1 MTVLKIL
8 LLIIFMF
15 FSSKALGIYI
25 CEKISK
31 DKEEKTAI
39 GFLANLALFF
49 ICEFPV
55 MFFKL
60 SSKLLNVFGLAYLT
74 IIGIIMFKY
83 IKNKKISSFLITFLL
98 AFGGTPLFLVLSKY
112 IDKTKFKGQEYRFVG
127 PSFSFMIYLFQINH
141 NQFSF
146 LFSFLLIMPTIIL
159 NFIKPITFEFYKL
172 PENQFKLKD
181 FVSSID
187 EVIKSIYKLLM
198 IIALIFLFKPLF
210 ENIFPPNIYNFICG
224 IFEYTSASIQLVKSD
239 EILPLIFILEFNGI
253 SSMLAIKNECPK
265 LNIRTF
271 IIKRAFLSGII
282 MLLFS
287 FLLKSL
293 NY

>member
-1 MTVLKIL
+1 MKKNY
-8 LLIIFMF
+8 IIFY
-15 FSSKALGIYI
+15 L
-25 CEKISK
+25 C
-31 DKEEKTAI
+31 
-39 GFLANLALFF
+39 LFF
-49 ICEFPV
+49 IFIIYIYPIQYKSNIINLV
-55 MFFKL
+55 NLFFYFFL
-60 SSKLLNVFGLAYLT
+60 PALLPTSFFLNILLKT
-74 IIGIIMFKY
+74 NIIQN

-98 AFGGTPLFLVLSKY
+98 AFGGTTLFLVLSKY

-141 NQFSF
+141 NQFAF

-181 FVSSID
+181 FISSID

>member
-1 MTVLKIL
+1 MKFAIL
-8 LLIIFMF
+8 LSISFNMKKNYIIFY
-15 FSSKALGIYI
+15 L
-25 CEKISK
+25 C
-31 DKEEKTAI
+31 
-39 GFLANLALFF
+39 LFF
-49 ICEFPV
+49 IFIIYIYPIQYKSNIINLV
-55 MFFKL
+55 NLFFYFFL
-60 SSKLLNVFGLAYLT
+60 PALLPTSFFLNILLKT
-74 IIGIIMFKY
+74 NIIQN
-83 IKNKKISSFLITFLL
+83 IKNKKVSSFLITFLL

-127 PSFSFMIYLFQINH
+127 SSFSFMIYLFQINH

-181 FVSSID
+181 FISSID

>member
-1 MTVLKIL
+1 MKFAIL
-8 LLIIFMF
+8 LSISFNMKKNYIIFY
-15 FSSKALGIYI
+15 L
-25 CEKISK
+25 C
-31 DKEEKTAI
+31 
-39 GFLANLALFF
+39 LFF
-49 ICEFPV
+49 IFIIYIYPIQYKSNIINLV
-55 MFFKL
+55 NLFFYFFL
-60 SSKLLNVFGLAYLT
+60 PALLTTSFFLNILLKT
-74 IIGIIMFKY
+74 NIIQN
-83 IKNKKISSFLITFLL
+83 IKNKKVSSFLITFLL

-265 LNIRTF
+265 LNIKTF

>member
-1 MTVLKIL
+1 MKFAIL
-8 LLIIFMF
+8 LSISFNMKKNYIIFY
-15 FSSKALGIYI
+15 L
-25 CEKISK
+25 C
-31 DKEEKTAI
+31 
-39 GFLANLALFF
+39 LFF
-49 ICEFPV
+49 IFIIYIYPIQYKSNIINLV
-55 MFFKL
+55 NLFFYFFL
-60 SSKLLNVFGLAYLT
+60 PALLPTSFFLNILLKT
-74 IIGIIMFKY
+74 NIIQN
-83 IKNKKISSFLITFLL
+83 IKNKKISSFLIAFLL

>member
-1 MTVLKIL
+1 MKFAIL
-8 LLIIFMF
+8 LSISFNMKKNYIIFY
-15 FSSKALGIYI
+15 L
-25 CEKISK
+25 C
-31 DKEEKTAI
+31 
-39 GFLANLALFF
+39 LFF
-49 ICEFPV
+49 IFIIYIYPIQYKSNIINLV
-55 MFFKL
+55 NLFFYFFL
-60 SSKLLNVFGLAYLT
+60 PALLPTSFFLNILLKT
-74 IIGIIMFKY
+74 NIIQN
-83 IKNKKISSFLITFLL
+83 IKNKKVSSFLITFLL

-239 EILPLIFILEFNGI
+239 EILTLIFILEFNGI

-265 LNIRTF
+265 LNIKTF

>member
-1 MTVLKIL
+1 MKFAIL
-8 LLIIFMF
+8 LSISFNMKKNYIIFY
-15 FSSKALGIYI
+15 L
-25 CEKISK
+25 C
-31 DKEEKTAI
+31 
-39 GFLANLALFF
+39 LFF
-49 ICEFPV
+49 IFIIYIYPIQYKSNIINLV
-55 MFFKL
+55 NLFFYFFL
-60 SSKLLNVFGLAYLT
+60 PALLPTSFFLNILLKT
-74 IIGIIMFKY
+74 NIIQN
-83 IKNKKISSFLITFLL
+83 IKNKKVSSFLITFLL

-159 NFIKPITFEFYKL
+159 NFIKPITFEFYKF

-210 ENIFPPNIYNFICG
+210 ENIFPPNIYNFIYG

-265 LNIRTF
+265 LNIKTF

>member
-1 MTVLKIL
+1 MKFAIL
-8 LLIIFMF
+8 LSISFNMKKNYIIFY
-15 FSSKALGIYI
+15 L
-25 CEKISK
+25 C
-31 DKEEKTAI
+31 
-39 GFLANLALFF
+39 LFF
-49 ICEFPV
+49 IFIIYIYPIQYKSNIINLV
-55 MFFKL
+55 NLFFYFFL
-60 SSKLLNVFGLAYLT
+60 PALLPTSFFLNILLKT
-74 IIGIIMFKY
+74 NIIQN
-83 IKNKKISSFLITFLL
+83 IKNKKISSFLIAFLL
-98 AFGGTPLFLVLSKY
+98 TFGGTPLFLVLSKY

>member
-1 MTVLKIL
+1 MKFAIL
-8 LLIIFMF
+8 LSISFNMKKKYIIFY
-15 FSSKALGIYI
+15 L
-25 CEKISK
+25 C
-31 DKEEKTAI
+31 
-39 GFLANLALFF
+39 LFF
-49 ICEFPV
+49 IFIIYIYPIQYKSNIINLV
-55 MFFKL
+55 NLFFYFFL
-60 SSKLLNVFGLAYLT
+60 PALLPTSFFLNILLKT
-74 IIGIIMFKY
+74 NIIQN
-83 IKNKKISSFLITFLL
+83 IKNKKVSSFLITFLL

>member
-1 MTVLKIL
+1 MKFAIL
-8 LLIIFMF
+8 LSISFNMKKNYIIFY
-15 FSSKALGIYI
+15 L
-25 CEKISK
+25 C
-31 DKEEKTAI
+31 
-39 GFLANLALFF
+39 LFF
-49 ICEFPV
+49 IFIIYIYPIQCKSNIINLV
-55 MFFKL
+55 NLFFYFFL
-60 SSKLLNVFGLAYLT
+60 PALLPTSFFLNILLKT
-74 IIGIIMFKY
+74 NIIQN
-83 IKNKKISSFLITFLL
+83 IKNKKVSSFLITFLL

-265 LNIRTF
+265 LNIKTF

>member
-1 MTVLKIL
+1 MKFAIL
-8 LLIIFMF
+8 LSISFNMKKNYIIFY
-15 FSSKALGIYI
+15 L
-25 CEKISK
+25 C
-31 DKEEKTAI
+31 
-39 GFLANLALFF
+39 LFF
-49 ICEFPV
+49 IFIIYIYPIQYKSNIINLV
-55 MFFKL
+55 NLFFYFFL
-60 SSKLLNVFGLAYLT
+60 PALLPTSFFLNILLKT
-74 IIGIIMFKY
+74 NIIQN
-83 IKNKKISSFLITFLL
+83 IKNKKVSSFLITFLL

-172 PENQFKLKD
+172 PENQFKLKA

>member
-1 MTVLKIL
+1 MKFAIL
-8 LLIIFMF
+8 LSISFNMKKNYIIFY
-15 FSSKALGIYI
+15 L
-25 CEKISK
+25 C
-31 DKEEKTAI
+31 
-39 GFLANLALFF
+39 LFF
-49 ICEFPV
+49 IFIIYIYPIQYKSNIINLV
-55 MFFKL
+55 NLFFYFFL
-60 SSKLLNVFGLAYLT
+60 PALLPTSFFLNILLKT
-74 IIGIIMFKY
+74 NIIQN
-83 IKNKKISSFLITFLL
+83 IKNKKVSSFLITFLL

-141 NQFSF
+141 NQFAF

-181 FVSSID
+181 FISSID

-239 EILPLIFILEFNGI
+239 KILPLIFILEFNGI

-265 LNIRTF
+265 LNIKTF

>member
-1 MTVLKIL
+1 MKFAIL
-8 LLIIFMF
+8 LSISFNMKKKYIIFY
-15 FSSKALGIYI
+15 L
-25 CEKISK
+25 C
-31 DKEEKTAI
+31 
-39 GFLANLALFF
+39 LFF
-49 ICEFPV
+49 IFIIYIYPIQYKSNIINLV
-55 MFFKL
+55 NLFFYFFL
-60 SSKLLNVFGLAYLT
+60 PALLPTSFFLNILLKT
-74 IIGIIMFKY
+74 NIIQN
-83 IKNKKISSFLITFLL
+83 IKNKKVSSFLITFLL

-112 IDKTKFKGQEYRFVG
+112 IDKTKFKWQEYRFVG

>member
-1 MTVLKIL
+1 MKFAIL
-8 LLIIFMF
+8 LSISFNMKKNYIIFY
-15 FSSKALGIYI
+15 L
-25 CEKISK
+25 C
-31 DKEEKTAI
+31 
-39 GFLANLALFF
+39 LFF
-49 ICEFPV
+49 IFIIYIYPIQYKSNIINLV
-55 MFFKL
+55 NLFFYFFL
-60 SSKLLNVFGLAYLT
+60 PALLPTSFFLNILLKT
-74 IIGIIMFKY
+74 NIIQN
-83 IKNKKISSFLITFLL
+83 IKNKKVSSFLITFLL

-187 EVIKSIYKLLM
+187 DVIKSIYKLLM

-265 LNIRTF
+265 LNIKTF

>member
-1 MTVLKIL
+1 MKFAIL
-8 LLIIFMF
+8 LSISFNMKKNYIIFY
-15 FSSKALGIYI
+15 L
-25 CEKISK
+25 C
-31 DKEEKTAI
+31 
-39 GFLANLALFF
+39 LFF
-49 ICEFPV
+49 IFIIYIYPIQYKSNIINLV
-55 MFFKL
+55 NLFFYFFL
-60 SSKLLNVFGLAYLT
+60 PALLPTSFFLNILLKT
-74 IIGIIMFKY
+74 NIIQN
-83 IKNKKISSFLITFLL
+83 IKNKKVSSFLITFLL

-181 FVSSID
+181 FVSNID

>member
-1 MTVLKIL
+1 MKFAIL
-8 LLIIFMF
+8 LSISFNMKKNYIIFY
-15 FSSKALGIYI
+15 L
-25 CEKISK
+25 C
-31 DKEEKTAI
+31 
-39 GFLANLALFF
+39 LFF
-49 ICEFPV
+49 IFIIYIYPIQYKSNIINLV
-55 MFFKL
+55 NLFFYFFL
-60 SSKLLNVFGLAYLT
+60 PALLPTSFFLNILLKT
-74 IIGIIMFKY
+74 NIIQN

>member
-1 MTVLKIL
+1 MKKNY
-8 LLIIFMF
+8 IIFY
-15 FSSKALGIYI
+15 L
-25 CEKISK
+25 C
-31 DKEEKTAI
+31 
-39 GFLANLALFF
+39 LFF
-49 ICEFPV
+49 IFIIYIYPIQYKSNIINLV
-55 MFFKL
+55 NLFFYFFL
-60 SSKLLNVFGLAYLT
+60 PALLPTSFFLNILLKT
-74 IIGIIMFKY
+74 NIIQN
-83 IKNKKISSFLITFLL
+83 IKNKKVSSFLITFLL

>member
-1 MTVLKIL
+1 MKFAIL
-8 LLIIFMF
+8 LSISFNMKKNYIIFY
-15 FSSKALGIYI
+15 L
-25 CEKISK
+25 C
-31 DKEEKTAI
+31 
-39 GFLANLALFF
+39 LFF
-49 ICEFPV
+49 IFIIYIYPIQYKSNIINLV
-55 MFFKL
+55 NLFFYFFL
-60 SSKLLNVFGLAYLT
+60 PALLPTSFFLNILLKT
-74 IIGIIMFKY
+74 NIIQN
-83 IKNKKISSFLITFLL
+83 IKNKKVSSFLITFLL

-224 IFEYTSASIQLVKSD
+224 IFEYTSSSIQLVKSD

-265 LNIRTF
+265 LNIKTF

>member
-1 MTVLKIL
+1 MKFAIL
-8 LLIIFMF
+8 LSISFNMKKNYIIFY
-15 FSSKALGIYI
+15 L
-25 CEKISK
+25 C
-31 DKEEKTAI
+31 
-39 GFLANLALFF
+39 LFF
-49 ICEFPV
+49 IFIIYIYPIQYKSNIINLV
-55 MFFKL
+55 NLFFYFFL
-60 SSKLLNVFGLAYLT
+60 PALLPTSFFLNILLKT
-74 IIGIIMFKY
+74 NIIQN
-83 IKNKKISSFLITFLL
+83 IKNKKVSSFLIAFLL

>member
-1 MTVLKIL
+1 MKFAIL
-8 LLIIFMF
+8 LSISFNMKKNYIIFY
-15 FSSKALGIYI
+15 L
-25 CEKISK
+25 C
-31 DKEEKTAI
+31 
-39 GFLANLALFF
+39 LFF
-49 ICEFPV
+49 IFIIYIYPIQYKSNIINLV
-55 MFFKL
+55 NLFFYFFL
-60 SSKLLNVFGLAYLT
+60 PALLPTSFFLNILLKT
-74 IIGIIMFKY
+74 NIIQN
-83 IKNKKISSFLITFLL
+83 IKNKKVSSFLITFLL
-98 AFGGTPLFLVLSKY
+98 AFSGTPLFLVLSKY

-265 LNIRTF
+265 LNIKTF

>member
-1 MTVLKIL
+1 MKFAIL
-8 LLIIFMF
+8 LSISFNMKKNYIIFY
-15 FSSKALGIYI
+15 L
-25 CEKISK
+25 C
-31 DKEEKTAI
+31 
-39 GFLANLALFF
+39 LFF
-49 ICEFPV
+49 IFIIYIYPIQYKSNIINLV
-55 MFFKL
+55 NLFFYFFL
-60 SSKLLNVFGLAYLT
+60 PALLPTSFFLNILLKT
-74 IIGIIMFKY
+74 NIIQN
-83 IKNKKISSFLITFLL
+83 IKNKKVSSFLITFLL

-141 NQFSF
+141 NQFAF

-181 FVSSID
+181 LVSSID

>member
-1 MTVLKIL
+1 MKFAIL
-8 LLIIFMF
+8 LSISFNMKKNYIIFY
-15 FSSKALGIYI
+15 L
-25 CEKISK
+25 C
-31 DKEEKTAI
+31 
-39 GFLANLALFF
+39 LFF
-49 ICEFPV
+49 IFIIYIYPIQYKSNIINLV
-55 MFFKL
+55 NLFFYFFL
-60 SSKLLNVFGLAYLT
+60 PALLPTSFFLNILLKT
-74 IIGIIMFKY
+74 NIIQN
-83 IKNKKISSFLITFLL
+83 IKNKKVSSFLITFLL

-141 NQFSF
+141 NQFAF

>member
-1 MTVLKIL
+1 MKFAIL
-8 LLIIFMF
+8 LSISFNMKKNYIIFY
-15 FSSKALGIYI
+15 L
-25 CEKISK
+25 C
-31 DKEEKTAI
+31 
-39 GFLANLALFF
+39 LFF
-49 ICEFPV
+49 IFIIYIYPIQYKSNIINLV
-55 MFFKL
+55 NLFFYFFL
-60 SSKLLNVFGLAYLT
+60 PALLPTSFFLNILLKT
-74 IIGIIMFKY
+74 NIIQN
-83 IKNKKISSFLITFLL
+83 IKNKKVSSFLITFLL

-172 PENQFKLKD
+172 PENQFKLKN

>member
-1 MTVLKIL
+1 MKFAIL
-8 LLIIFMF
+8 LSISFNMKKNYIIFY
-15 FSSKALGIYI
+15 L
-25 CEKISK
+25 C
-31 DKEEKTAI
+31 
-39 GFLANLALFF
+39 LFF
-49 ICEFPV
+49 IFIIYIYPIQYKSNIINLV
-55 MFFKL
+55 NLFFYFFL
-60 SSKLLNVFGLAYLT
+60 PALLPTSFFLNILLKT
-74 IIGIIMFKY
+74 NIIQN
-83 IKNKKISSFLITFLL
+83 IKNKKVSSFLITFLL

-141 NQFSF
+141 NQFAF

-172 PENQFKLKD
+172 PENQFKLKN

>member
-1 MTVLKIL
+1 MKFSIL
-8 LLIIFMF
+8 LSISFNMKKNYIIFY
-15 FSSKALGIYI
+15 L
-25 CEKISK
+25 C
-31 DKEEKTAI
+31 
-39 GFLANLALFF
+39 LFF
-49 ICEFPV
+49 IFIIYIYPIQYKSNIINLV
-55 MFFKL
+55 NLFFYFFL
-60 SSKLLNVFGLAYLT
+60 PALLPTSFFLNILLKT
-74 IIGIIMFKY
+74 NIIQN
-83 IKNKKISSFLITFLL
+83 IKNKKVSSFLITFLL

-141 NQFSF
+141 NQFAF

-181 FVSSID
+181 FISSID

-265 LNIRTF
+265 LNIKTF

>member
-1 MTVLKIL
+1 MKFAIL
-8 LLIIFMF
+8 LSISFNMKKNYIIFY
-15 FSSKALGIYI
+15 L
-25 CEKISK
+25 C
-31 DKEEKTAI
+31 
-39 GFLANLALFF
+39 LFF
-49 ICEFPV
+49 IFIIYIYPIQYKSNIINLV
-55 MFFKL
+55 NLFFYFFL
-60 SSKLLNVFGLAYLT
+60 PALLPTSFFLNILLKT
-74 IIGIIMFKY
+74 NIIQN

-172 PENQFKLKD
+172 PKNQFKLKD

-198 IIALIFLFKPLF
+198 IITLIFLFKPLF

>member
-1 MTVLKIL
+1 MKFAIL
-8 LLIIFMF
+8 LSISFNMKKNYIIFY
-15 FSSKALGIYI
+15 L
-25 CEKISK
+25 C
-31 DKEEKTAI
+31 
-39 GFLANLALFF
+39 LFF
-49 ICEFPV
+49 IFIIYIYPIQYKSNIINLV
-55 MFFKL
+55 NLFFYFFL
-60 SSKLLNVFGLAYLT
+60 PALLPTSFFLNILLKT
-74 IIGIIMFKY
+74 NIIQN
-83 IKNKKISSFLITFLL
+83 IKNKKISSFLIAFLL

-141 NQFSF
+141 NQFAF

-181 FVSSID
+181 FISSID

-265 LNIRTF
+265 LNIKTF

-282 MLLFS
+282 MLFFS

>member
-1 MTVLKIL
+1 MKFAIL
-8 LLIIFMF
+8 LSISFNMKKNYIIFY
-15 FSSKALGIYI
+15 L
-25 CEKISK
+25 C
-31 DKEEKTAI
+31 
-39 GFLANLALFF
+39 LFF
-49 ICEFPV
+49 IFIIYIYPIQYKSNIINLV
-55 MFFKL
+55 NLFFYFFL
-60 SSKLLNVFGLAYLT
+60 PALLPTSFFLNILLKT
-74 IIGIIMFKY
+74 NIIQN
-83 IKNKKISSFLITFLL
+83 IKNKKISSFLIAFLL

-287 FLLKSL
+287 FFLKSI

>member
-1 MTVLKIL
+1 MKFAIL
-8 LLIIFMF
+8 LSISFNMKKNYIIFY
-15 FSSKALGIYI
+15 L
-25 CEKISK
+25 C
-31 DKEEKTAI
+31 
-39 GFLANLALFF
+39 LFF
-49 ICEFPV
+49 IFIIYIYPIQYKSNIINLV
-55 MFFKL
+55 NLFFYFFL
-60 SSKLLNVFGLAYLT
+60 PALLPTSFFLNILLKT
-74 IIGIIMFKY
+74 NIIQN
-83 IKNKKISSFLITFLL
+83 IKNKKVSSFLITFLL

>member
-1 MTVLKIL
+1 MKFAIL
-8 LLIIFMF
+8 LSISFNMKKNYIIFY
-15 FSSKALGIYI
+15 L
-25 CEKISK
+25 C
-31 DKEEKTAI
+31 
-39 GFLANLALFF
+39 LFF
-49 ICEFPV
+49 IFIIYIYPIQYKSNIINLV
-55 MFFKL
+55 NLFFYFFL
-60 SSKLLNVFGLAYLT
+60 PALLPTSFFLNILLKT
-74 IIGIIMFKY
+74 NIIQN
-83 IKNKKISSFLITFLL
+83 IKNKKVSSFLITFLL

-265 LNIRTF
+265 LNIKTF

>member
-1 MTVLKIL
+1 MKFAIL
-8 LLIIFMF
+8 LSISFNMKKNYIIFY
-15 FSSKALGIYI
+15 L
-25 CEKISK
+25 C
-31 DKEEKTAI
+31 
-39 GFLANLALFF
+39 LFF
-49 ICEFPV
+49 IFIIYIYPIQYKSNIINLV
-55 MFFKL
+55 NLFFYFFL
-60 SSKLLNVFGLAYLT
+60 PALLPTSFFLNILLKT
-74 IIGIIMFKY
+74 NIIQN
-83 IKNKKISSFLITFLL
+83 IKNKKISSFLIAFLL

-127 PSFSFMIYLFQINH
+127 SSFSFMIYLFQINH

-181 FVSSID
+181 FISSID

>member
-1 MTVLKIL
+1 MKFDIL
-8 LLIIFMF
+8 LSISFNMKKNYIIFY
-15 FSSKALGIYI
+15 L
-25 CEKISK
+25 C
-31 DKEEKTAI
+31 
-39 GFLANLALFF
+39 LFF
-49 ICEFPV
+49 IFIIYIYPIQYKSNIINLV
-55 MFFKL
+55 NLFFYFFL
-60 SSKLLNVFGLAYLT
+60 PALLPTSFFLNILLKT
-74 IIGIIMFKY
+74 NIIQN
-83 IKNKKISSFLITFLL
+83 IKNKKVSSFLITFLL

-172 PENQFKLKD
+172 PANQFKLKD

-265 LNIRTF
+265 LNIKTF

>member
-1 MTVLKIL
+1 MKFAIL
-8 LLIIFMF
+8 LSISFNMKKNYIIFY
-15 FSSKALGIYI
+15 L
-25 CEKISK
+25 C
-31 DKEEKTAI
+31 
-39 GFLANLALFF
+39 LFF
-49 ICEFPV
+49 IFIIYIYPIQYKSNIINLV
-55 MFFKL
+55 NLFFYFFL
-60 SSKLLNVFGLAYLT
+60 PALLPTSFFLNILLKT
-74 IIGIIMFKY
+74 NIIQN
-83 IKNKKISSFLITFLL
+83 IKNKKVSSFLITFLL

-253 SSMLAIKNECPK
+253 SSMLAIKNESPK

>member
-1 MTVLKIL
+1 MKFAIL
-8 LLIIFMF
+8 LSISFNMKKNYIIFY
-15 FSSKALGIYI
+15 L
-25 CEKISK
+25 C
-31 DKEEKTAI
+31 
-39 GFLANLALFF
+39 LFF
-49 ICEFPV
+49 IFIIYIYPIQYKSNIINLV
-55 MFFKL
+55 NLFFYFFL
-60 SSKLLNVFGLAYLT
+60 PALLPTSFFLNILLKT
-74 IIGIIMFKY
+74 NIIQN

-265 LNIRTF
+265 LNIKTF

-282 MLLFS
+282 MLSFS

>member
-1 MTVLKIL
+1 MKFDIL
-8 LLIIFMF
+8 LSISFNMKKNYIIFY
-15 FSSKALGIYI
+15 L
-25 CEKISK
+25 C
-31 DKEEKTAI
+31 
-39 GFLANLALFF
+39 LFF
-49 ICEFPV
+49 IFIIYIYPIQYKSNIINLV
-55 MFFKL
+55 NLFFYFFL
-60 SSKLLNVFGLAYLT
+60 PALLPTSFFLNILLKT
-74 IIGIIMFKY
+74 NIIQN
-83 IKNKKISSFLITFLL
+83 IKNKKVSSFLITFLL

>member
-1 MTVLKIL
+1 MKFAIL
-8 LLIIFMF
+8 LSISFNMKKNYIIFY
-15 FSSKALGIYI
+15 L
-25 CEKISK
+25 C
-31 DKEEKTAI
+31 
-39 GFLANLALFF
+39 LFF
-49 ICEFPV
+49 IFIIYIYPIQYKSNIINLV
-55 MFFKL
+55 NLFFYFFL
-60 SSKLLNVFGLAYLT
+60 PALLPTSFFLNILLKT
-74 IIGIIMFKY
+74 NIIQN
-83 IKNKKISSFLITFLL
+83 IKNKKVSSFLITFLL

-112 IDKTKFKGQEYRFVG
+112 IDKTKFKWQEYRFVG

-159 NFIKPITFEFYKL
+159 NFIKPITFEFYKF

-210 ENIFPPNIYNFICG
+210 ENIFPPNIYNFIYG

-265 LNIRTF
+265 LNIKTF

>member
-1 MTVLKIL
+1 MKFAIL
-8 LLIIFMF
+8 LSISFNMKKNYIIFY
-15 FSSKALGIYI
+15 L
-25 CEKISK
+25 C
-31 DKEEKTAI
+31 
-39 GFLANLALFF
+39 LFF
-49 ICEFPV
+49 IFIIYIYPIQYKSNIINLV
-55 MFFKL
+55 NLFFYFFL
-60 SSKLLNVFGLAYLT
+60 PALLPTSFFLNILLKT
-74 IIGIIMFKY
+74 NIIQN

-265 LNIRTF
+265 LNIKTF

-287 FLLKSL
+287 FFLKSI

>member
-1 MTVLKIL
+1 MKFAIL
-8 LLIIFMF
+8 LSISFNMKKNYIIFY
-15 FSSKALGIYI
+15 L
-25 CEKISK
+25 C
-31 DKEEKTAI
+31 
-39 GFLANLALFF
+39 LFF
-49 ICEFPV
+49 IFIIYIYPIQYKSNIINLV
-55 MFFKL
+55 NLFFYFFL
-60 SSKLLNVFGLAYLT
+60 PALLPTSFFLNILLKT
-74 IIGIIMFKY
+74 NIIQN
-83 IKNKKISSFLITFLL
+83 IKNKKVSSFLITFLL

-141 NQFSF
+141 NQFAF

-172 PENQFKLKD
+172 PENQFKLKN

-198 IIALIFLFKPLF
+198 IIGLIFLFKPLF

>member
-1 MTVLKIL
+1 MKFAIL
-8 LLIIFMF
+8 LSISFNMKKNYIIFY
-15 FSSKALGIYI
+15 L
-25 CEKISK
+25 C
-31 DKEEKTAI
+31 
-39 GFLANLALFF
+39 LFF
-49 ICEFPV
+49 IFIIYIYPIQYKSNIINLV
-55 MFFKL
+55 NLFFYFFL
-60 SSKLLNVFGLAYLT
+60 PALLPTSFFLNILLKT
-74 IIGIIMFKY
+74 NIIQN
-83 IKNKKISSFLITFLL
+83 IKNKKISSFLIAFLL

-141 NQFSF
+141 NQFAF

-253 SSMLAIKNECPK
+253 SSMLTIKNECPK

>member
-1 MTVLKIL
+1 MKFAIL
-8 LLIIFMF
+8 LSISFNMKKNYIIFY
-15 FSSKALGIYI
+15 L
-25 CEKISK
+25 C
-31 DKEEKTAI
+31 
-39 GFLANLALFF
+39 LFF
-49 ICEFPV
+49 IFIIYIYPIQYKSNIINLV
-55 MFFKL
+55 NLFFYFFL
-60 SSKLLNVFGLAYLT
+60 PALLPTSFFLNILLKT
-74 IIGIIMFKY
+74 NIIQN
-83 IKNKKISSFLITFLL
+83 IKNKKVSSFLITFLL

-141 NQFSF
+141 NQFAF

-181 FVSSID
+181 FFSSID

-287 FLLKSL
+287 FLLKSI